1 MNKSVTKLWVTIKI
15 IRKNVFGLYIR
26 FAVVAYVDAI
36 DGASNRKAPGQYE
49 PEALITW
56 FKDGNLL
63 IHDSDLFIISA
74 VVGRGNKSN
83 SVVYHCRTH
92 NEFGETLSRNASL
105 LITCKFFLFSLFQVL
120 NVGDTLCEIRRR
132 RRVHMCGQQPAW
144 AADYAG

>member
-26 FAVVAYVDAI
+26 FAVVAYVDA
-36 DGASNRKAPGQYE
+36 RKAPGKYE

-56 FKDGNLL
+56 LKDGNLL
-63 IHDSDLFIISA
+63 IHDSDLLIILP

-105 LITCKFFLFSLFQVL
+105 LITCKIFLFSLFQAL
-120 NVGDTLCEIRRR
+120 NFGDTSCAIRRR